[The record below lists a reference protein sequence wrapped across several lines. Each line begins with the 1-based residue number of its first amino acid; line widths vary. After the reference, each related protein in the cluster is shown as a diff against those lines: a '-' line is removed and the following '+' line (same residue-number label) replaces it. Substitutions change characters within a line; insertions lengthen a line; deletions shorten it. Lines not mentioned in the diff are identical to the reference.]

1 MAAEQQHI
9 DELLERY
16 LGLVDEYTQ
25 LRRELSQ
32 LQADVYQ
39 NIARANF
46 SAERGLR
53 YGRDQYDE
61 RMQATRVVGVSVD
74 ASDVPTF
81 TVSTATAT
89 ADAATGTEDERQRE
103 DGKEEAPGARDP
115 LRWFGLLA
123 PMPLRK
129 AQGLSAEAVERVVP
143 RLVSVSAEMGGV
155 EIEVRRAR
163 KRRAKALAAERKNG
177 DAVKMEGTEG
187 QVRSEA
193 VEASR

>member
-9 DELLERY
+9 DQLLQRY
-16 LGLVDEYTQ
+16 LGLVDEYTR
-25 LRRELSQ
+25 LREELSR
-32 LQADVYQ
+32 LQADAYQ

-61 RMQATRVVGVSVD
+61 RMRATRVLSIGVD

-81 TVSTATAT
+81 AMARAAAS
-89 ADAATGTEDERQRE
+89 ADAAAETEGEGPRD
-103 DGKEEAPGARDP
+103 DGKGDAPRAGDP
-115 LRWFGLLA
+115 LRWFGLFA

-129 AQGLSAEAVERVVP
+129 AQGLSVEAVERVVP
-143 RLVSVSAEMGGV
+143 RLVSVNAEMIGV

-163 KRRAKALAAERKNG
+163 KRRAKAVAAERKED
-177 DAVKMEGTEG
+177 DAVKPEGAEG
-187 QVRSEA
+187 RTRSEA
-193 VEASR
+193 VEAS